1 MARRGKRKRTGT
13 TTSAAAAAAAAEA
26 AEAAAGSSLPPP
38 ALASGTPDL
47 DEKPKK
53 AAGKKKSKAKAKAK
67 APKRKAKAK
76 ALKRDFPSP
85 SFSDDDDEDEES
97 EEEQSDDDEDSADL
111 NVEFEFFDPN
121 EDDYHSVGDLV
132 KNGLWEFLDL
142 NFAELAD
149 SIVGQ
154 GNIGT
159 LVKSEAEAA
168 SKDASE
174 EKTVCGL
181 LTCLNLRQFAAQ
193 SWPKTILEALAAK
206 AQGQGNGEAA
216 TKLKSYIKP
225 TEGVEVGLVFSE
237 RFVNLPPQ
245 LIPPLHKALV
255 EDIDWSFKTPEC
267 PDDERPF
274 YGFTHFVSVA
284 RCYEAAPG
292 EEDPAS
298 KAEVPAKKRKKGGA
312 ARAGSSS
319 AAASSTSSSAGLVFP
334 RPEDEFYFNKASFRF
349 TFPVTSSGAE
359 KQRGGGNAEKARGQE
374 RRAVYGLTRKA
385 FEQAVKEIEASP
397 AFVPN

>member
-1 MARRGKRKRTGT
+1 MCPT
-13 TTSAAAAAAAAEA
+13 TATSWLD
-26 AEAAAGSSLPPP
+26 SLYFHCTC
-38 ALASGTPDL
+38 TPTHVIIL
-47 DEKPKK
+47 KN
-53 AAGKKKSKAKAKAK
+53 
-67 APKRKAKAK
+67 AP
-76 ALKRDFPSP
+76 LPGEDVDDQ
-85 SFSDDDDEDEES
+85 DDDDEDEES